1 MIASITIALLGA
13 CNPAS
18 PDTNTTNQVRTE
30 VLNSLADSL
39 IAGHYAAFHAR
50 TVDLVEA
57 AESCDIE
64 TMRSRWWSAREPW
77 KHAETIG
84 FGPVVEYPE
93 RLGPIL
99 DDWPA
104 NVDAIGDLLDGDGD
118 LSVDAFSGM
127 GSATRG
133 FPVVEH
139 LLWSASEHPRFCEAV
154 KGAVGDLS
162 ANAALIHE
170 AWTERWS
177 PANPPSKD
185 YLNLWVNYM
194 AFTAENIHEM
204 KLGKPNGDYAN
215 GQPQPDLIESRPS
228 GRSLQDARD
237 ALEGVRMV
245 WAGNDSRGIRELIV
259 DTEIQTRTDDLLAIA
274 LERLNSVPDPLE
286 ATIYDE
292 PEIIGWA
299 QRPLLELQSE
309 LQREVATALNV
320 TVLFNPADGD

>member
-1 MIASITIALLGA
+1 VIAPITVALLTA
-13 CNPAS
+13 CNPTS
-18 PDTNTTNQVRTE
+18 PDKGTSNQARTD
-30 VLNSLADSL
+30 VINSLADDL
-39 IAGHYAAFHAR
+39 IAGHYARFKSRADTLYDTAQ
-50 TVDLVEA
+50 
-57 AESCDIE
+57 SCDVE
-64 TMRSRWWSAREPW
+64 SMRSQWWAAREPW

-104 NVDAIGDLLDGDGD
+104 NESAIDDLLDGDGD
-118 LSVDAFSGM
+118 LSVATFSGK
-127 GSATRG
+127 GSAVRG
-133 FPVVEH
+133 FPVVEY
-139 LLWSASEHPRFCEAV
+139 LLWSAHEHPRFCDAIQ
-154 KGAVGDLS
+154 GASGDLA
-162 ANAALIHE
+162 ANAALLHE
-170 AWTERWS
+170 TWTERWT

-245 WAGNDSRGIRELIV
+245 WAGNDSRGIRELII
-259 DTEIQTRTDDLLAIA
+259 DDEIQQRTDDLLAIA
-274 LERLNSVPDPLE
+274 AERLESVPDPLE
-286 ATIYDE
+286 STIYDE
-292 PEIIGWA
+292 PEIVGWA
-299 QRPLLELQSE
+299 QRPLLELQAE